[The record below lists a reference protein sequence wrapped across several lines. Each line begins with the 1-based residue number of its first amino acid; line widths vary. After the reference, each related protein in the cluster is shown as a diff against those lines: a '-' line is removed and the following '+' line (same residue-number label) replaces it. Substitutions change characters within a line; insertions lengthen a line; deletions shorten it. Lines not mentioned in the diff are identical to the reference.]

1 MNMAAAEKNL
11 SATDSA
17 TKIKQKEQSIV
28 GSSELDKDTQQFLTF
43 ILAGEEYGVDILRV
57 QEIKGWDA
65 VTQLPNTPEY
75 VRGVINLRGT
85 IVPLIDLRIRFSME
99 QLAYGPTTVVIV
111 LKIMSGSEN
120 SRIMGIVV
128 DGVSDVYNIRNQEI
142 NAAPDFGDGVDSS
155 FVKGLATVEDKMV
168 IILDIDFMLN
178 SKELASVNK
187 MSAED

>member
-1 MNMAAAEKNL
+1 MATIEQNL
-11 SATDSA
+11 STLNNTQAQVD
-17 TKIKQKEQSIV
+17 QSII
-28 GSSELDKDTQQFLTF
+28 GGSELDENTQQFLTF

-65 VTQLPNTPEY
+65 VTQVPNTPEY

-85 IVPLIDLRIRFSME
+85 IVPIIDLRIRFDME

-111 LKIMSGSEN
+111 LKVMSGEDD

-128 DGVSDVYNIRNQEI
+128 DGVSDVYNVKNEDIHP
-142 NAAPDFGDGVDSS
+142 APDFGEGVDSS
-155 FVKGLATVEDKMV
+155 FVKGLTTVAEKMV

-178 SKELASVNK
+178 SNELAKVNNITD
-187 MSAED
+187 EE